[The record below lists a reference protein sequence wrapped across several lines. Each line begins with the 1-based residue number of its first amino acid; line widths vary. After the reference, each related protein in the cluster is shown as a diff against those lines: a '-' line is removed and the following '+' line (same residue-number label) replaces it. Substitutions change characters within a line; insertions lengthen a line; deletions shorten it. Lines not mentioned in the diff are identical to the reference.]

1 MGEFM
6 ADRII
11 INSIEIENLGRIKK
25 LSCNSLSGINLIIGE
40 NGSGKTFLLK
50 ALYSAIRTT
59 EEYKRGDDIRNAND
73 ILAEKLRWTFQT
85 DKLGDIVTKSGTS
98 PYIFKMN
105 IDGDRMEY
113 RFSRDTTS
121 AIKIFYNSISRK
133 EYNSVFVPAKE
144 VLSLYSIILKS
155 REIDHSF
162 GFDDTY
168 YDLTK
173 ALRIAPKRGKNFA
186 VFAESRT
193 KLKDIVEG
201 KVELDEST
209 NKWYY
214 KSGKSKYTIG
224 ATSEG
229 IKKIA
234 ILDRLLANG
243 YIGKNS
249 VIFIDELESALH
261 PKAISEF
268 IDMLYEISVNMGIQ
282 IFIASHSY
290 FVIKKLFLLAQEKNE
305 SIKSISINAD
315 NVVVNDLADGMPDNA
330 IIEESIRLYEEEIE
344 KVL

>member
-1 MGEFM
+1 ML
-6 ADRII
+6 A
-11 INSIEIENLGRIKK
+11 LG
-25 LSCNSLSGINLIIGE
+25 
-40 NGSGKTFLLK
+40 
-50 ALYSAIRTT
+50 
-59 EEYKRGDDIRNAND
+59 DI
-73 ILAEKLRWTFQT
+73 FFY
-85 DKLGDIVTKSGTS
+85 KLGDIVTKSGTS

-105 IDGDRMEY
+105 IDSNSMGY

-173 ALRIAPKRGKNFA
+173 ALRIAPKRIKNFA

-193 KLKDIVEG
+193 KLKDIVDG

-234 ILDRLLANG
+234 ILDRLLANPVHYAG
-243 YIGKNS
+243 SFPTSPVGCLNRFLQHFFKG
-249 VIFIDELESALH
+249 IFGQ
-261 PKAISEF
+261 PF
-268 IDMLYEISVNMGIQ
+268 M
-282 IFIASHSY
+282 
-290 FVIKKLFLLAQEKNE
+290 
-305 SIKSISINAD
+305 
-315 NVVVNDLADGMPDNA
+315 
-330 IIEESIRLYEEEIE
+330 
-344 KVL
+344 

>member
-1 MGEFM
+1 MS
-6 ADRII
+6 DRII
-11 INSIEIENLGRIKK
+11 INRIEIENLGRIKK
-25 LSCNSLSGINLIIGE
+25 LFCDSLSGINLIIGE

-59 EEYKRGDDIRNAND
+59 EEYKRGDDIRNANG
-73 ILAEKLRWTFQT
+73 ILAEKIRWTFQT
-85 DKLGDIVTKSGTS
+85 DKLGDLVTKGSASPYTFKMSINEQDMEYQFSKDAAAKIVTLS
-98 PYIFKMN
+98 
-105 IDGDRMEY
+105 
-113 RFSRDTTS
+113 
-121 AIKIFYNSISRK
+121 NSISRT
-133 EYNSVFVPAKE
+133 EYNSVFIPAKE

-173 ALRIAPKRGKNFA
+173 ALRIAPKRGKNFT
-186 VFAESRT
+186 VFAKSRT
-193 KLKDIVEG
+193 KLKDIVDG
-201 KVELDEST
+201 NVELDEST

-305 SIKSISINAD
+305 SIKTISVNPDIIT
-315 NVVVNDLADGMPDNA
+315 VNDLADGMPDNA